1 MTNNLA
7 AYFFAGISIAAIS
20 SPISARIG
28 DSKSNLES
36 RLLKANGI
44 VLREDSLLENRQTGM
59 PYLEYEEYFPKPY
72 EVRLYFKP
80 ADGRRPKPEEL
91 ANNKLTQA
99 FDRRSPA
106 RKPLSAIDTTQ
117 KKLDGWELHVL
128 YVKGNS
134 VLEVYKKTSDITE
147 FEIKHL
153 LVIQA
158 GKSFWQESTP
168 QDLPDGKFSALGF
181 QLARD
186 DGQLRAKKLG
196 SRAIMIFR
204 TQTDEF
210 FHAAQQKDQTQL
222 APESIEGF

>member
-1 MTNNLA
+1 MIKNVATVI
-7 AYFFAGISIAAIS
+7 FVVISIAAIY
-20 SPISARIG
+20 SPILARIG

-59 PYLEYEEYFPKPY
+59 PYLEYEEYYPKPY

-91 ANNKLTQA
+91 VNNKLTQA

-106 RKPLSAIDTTQ
+106 RKPLSAINTTQ

-128 YVKGNS
+128 YVKGSS

-153 LVIQA
+153 LVLQA
-158 GKSFWQESTP
+158 GRSFWQESTP
-168 QDLPDGKFSALGF
+168 EDLPDGKFSALGF
-181 QLARD
+181 QLVRD

-210 FHAAQQKDQTQL
+210 FHTAQQKDQTQL

>member
-1 MTNNLA
+1 
-7 AYFFAGISIAAIS
+7 
-20 SPISARIG
+20 
-28 DSKSNLES
+28 
-36 RLLKANGI
+36 
-44 VLREDSLLENRQTGM
+44 M
-59 PYLEYEEYFPKPY
+59 PYLEYEEYYPKPY

-106 RKPLSAIDTTQ
+106 RKPLSAINTTQ

-128 YVKGNS
+128 YVKGSS

-153 LVIQA
+153 LVLQA
-158 GKSFWQESTP
+158 GRSFWQESTP
-168 QDLPDGKFSALGF
+168 EDLPDGKFSALGF
-181 QLARD
+181 QLVRD

-210 FHAAQQKDQTQL
+210 FHTAQQKDQTQL

>member
-7 AYFFAGISIAAIS
+7 AYFFTGISIAAIS

-59 PYLEYEEYFPKPY
+59 PYLEYEEYYPKPY
-72 EVRLYFKP
+72 DVRLYFKP
-80 ADGRRPKPEEL
+80 ADGRRPKP
-91 ANNKLTQA
+91 
-99 FDRRSPA
+99 
-106 RKPLSAIDTTQ
+106 
-117 KKLDGWELHVL
+117 LDGWELHVL

-153 LVIQA
+153 LVLQA

-168 QDLPDGKFSALGF
+168 EDLPDGKFSALGF
-181 QLARD
+181 DLARD

-210 FHAAQQKDQTQL
+210 FHTAQQKDQTQL